1 MRGFTKSLRDTDRT
15 PRGSHLFGGVR
26 PSSGAA
32 GLGAGETWQSSGVFG
47 VETLLLPRTA
57 ALLTL
62 NPYLAFLLQS
72 CFSANKLVAEHGG
85 APDEH
90 PNQTCFPP

>member
-1 MRGFTKSLRDTDRT
+1 VFSFGSAALRCGAELHSATRWEKPTRGIDPT
-15 PRGSHLFGGVR
+15 PRRIQFGYLFSGVR

-57 ALLTL
+57 ALLALTI
-62 NPYLAFLLQS
+62 YKFR
-72 CFSANKLVAEHGG
+72 
-85 APDEH
+85 APSG
-90 PNQTCFPP
+90 